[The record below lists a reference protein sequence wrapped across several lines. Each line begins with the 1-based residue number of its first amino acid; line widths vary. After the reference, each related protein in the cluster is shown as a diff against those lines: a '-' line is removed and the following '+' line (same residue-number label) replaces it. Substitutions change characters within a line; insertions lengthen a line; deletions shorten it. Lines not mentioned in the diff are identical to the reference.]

1 LFRLPTDLNAL
12 LQRGGTLLVP
22 TRQRVRAV
30 QLAHA
35 AGELARGHRVW
46 ASADVLTPAAWM
58 RRECERR
65 AGAHPADWPRLL
77 GSAEEWLLW
86 RQAAREAAGTDVFL
100 DEGALAEALQRAS
113 ELAAEYAL
121 KVPAGAPE
129 SEVGLLHAAQRLFD
143 ARCRELNAASLS
155 ALAPRLFVTDAA
167 DEAPLLLRGFDAL
180 SPRLRALG
188 AARAPG
194 DGLVSAAPHATPR
207 EVRTAQG
214 SGELEAIAAWCGERL
229 GAQPD
234 ARLLV
239 MLPGPAGARER
250 LAALIREVLDPAD
263 SLCAARENRALVGIE
278 GGQPFAELPLPAQ
291 ALASL
296 ALLAGA
302 ETDPESLSRWLMA
315 PQWGSPAAAPRAAL
329 ALMLRQR
336 ALTSLNLRALLGAL
350 QLAPPELV
358 PAARELDALLHR
370 AARALGEARGSP
382 RRWSERFEAALAA
395 LTWPGG
401 AATDPS
407 GQQTRLRW
415 RELLEEFGTLE
426 ACVELLSREQALELL
441 RSLAARTPY
450 RPADE
455 DVSVTLSPMLADPVV
470 CYDGL
475 WVGSLSADVLPQPVA
490 PDPFLPLSA
499 QVSAGVP
506 AASAAGRRAQ
516 AQTLLKSWRA
526 GTSDLVLSV
535 PAHEQDLELLPS
547 PLLGAPL
554 PLDAPARCG
563 WLAARVH
570 REGLIESLVDARGLA
585 WNSAAP
591 LPEGTR
597 SLTLQSAC
605 AFRAYAELRLGA
617 TAPKSAEPGIP
628 MDQRGLL
635 LHAALQALWERLR
648 DSASLAALSPGAL
661 EALIRDAVAQAALT
675 LQAEPRGHRRR
686 RRAPD
691 GQFDLFAEIPPVLA
705 RECRRAERLIRRL
718 CELERERAP
727 FSVVATE
734 APAELA
740 LCGARL
746 RMRLDRIDSI
756 GSGRVILDYKSGQPG
771 TPDWYGE
778 RPTHPQLLAY
788 LAALGADVIALA
800 TVHVNTREV
809 RFCGVAG
816 APQLLP
822 RVKALPTA
830 EADLAAAWRAQ
841 QAQWQR
847 LIERLISAFLA
858 GDARVDPAPGACDYC
873 HLSALCRI
881 AEHRGGATELAPA
894 EDADE

>member
-1 LFRLPTDLNAL
+1 M
-12 LQRGGTLLVP
+12 P

-35 AGELARGHRVW
+35 AAELARGLKVW
-46 ASADVLTPAAWM
+46 ASAQVLTPAAWM

-65 AGAHPADWPRLL
+65 AAASPTHWPRLL
-77 GSAEEWLLW
+77 GAAEEWLLW
-86 RQAAREAAGTDVFL
+86 REAAREAAGGYVFL
-100 DEGALAEALQRAS
+100 DDGALAESLLRAS
-113 ELAAEYAL
+113 ELAADYGLAL
-121 KVPAGAPE
+121 PAGAPE
-129 SEVGLLHAAQRLFD
+129 SEAGLLHAAQRRFD
-143 ARCRELNAASLS
+143 ERCEELNAASVS
-155 ALAPRLFVTDAA
+155 ALAPRLFSSGPAQESA
-167 DEAPLLLRGFDAL
+167 LLLRGFDAL
-180 SPRLRALG
+180 SPRLRTL
-188 AARAPG
+188 AAA
-194 DGLVSAAPHATPR
+194 HATSAVPASPAPR
-207 EVRTAQG
+207 CTPRSVRTAQA
-214 SGELEAIAAWCGERL
+214 SGELEAIAAWCGARL
-229 GAQPD
+229 GAEPD

-263 SLCAARENRALVGIE
+263 SLRVARENRALVGIE

-296 ALLAGA
+296 ALLTGA
-302 ETDPESLSRWLMA
+302 EMDLESLGRWLMA
-315 PQWGSPAAAPRAAL
+315 PQWTHPPAAQRAAL
-329 ALMLRQR
+329 TLMLRQR
-336 ALTSLNLRALLGAL
+336 ALTSLNVRALLGAL
-350 QLAPPELV
+350 QLAPPELI
-358 PAARELDALLHR
+358 PAARELDALLRR
-370 AARALGEARGSP
+370 AAAALGQPRGSP

-401 AATDPS
+401 AATDLP
-407 GQQTRLRW
+407 GQPTRLRW
-415 RELLEEFGTLE
+415 RELLEEFGALE
-426 ACVELLSREQALELL
+426 GCVDVLAREPALELL
-441 RSLAARTPY
+441 RSLAAHTPY

-455 DVSVTLSPMLADPVV
+455 DVSVTISPLLADPVV
-470 CYDGL
+470 RYDGL

-490 PDPFLPLSA
+490 PDPFLPLPA

-506 AASAAGRRAQ
+506 SASAAARRTQ
-516 AQTLLKSWRA
+516 AQTLLESWCA
-526 GTSDLVLSV
+526 ATSDLVLSV
-535 PAHEQDLELLPS
+535 PAHDEDLELLPS
-547 PLLGAPL
+547 TLLGAAL
-554 PLDAPARCG
+554 PADSPARSG
-563 WLAARVH
+563 WLASRVH
-570 REGLIESLVDARGLA
+570 REGFTETLVDARGLA
-585 WNSAAP
+585 WNSPAP

-597 SLTLQSAC
+597 SLTLQNAC
-605 AFRAYAELRLGA
+605 PFRAYAELRLGA
-617 TAPKSAEPGIP
+617 TPPRSAEPGIP

-635 LHAALQALWERLR
+635 LHAALQVLWERLR
-648 DSASLAALSPGAL
+648 DSAALAALGPGAL
-661 EALIRDAVAQAALT
+661 EELIRASVSQAALA

-691 GQFDLFAEIPPVLA
+691 GQFDLFAVIPPVLA

-727 FSVVATE
+727 FRVQATE
-734 APAELA
+734 EPAELA
-740 LCGARL
+740 LGGARL

-756 GSGRVILDYKSGQPG
+756 ASGRVILDYKSGQPG

-809 RFCGVAG
+809 RFCGVAST
-816 APQLLP
+816 AQLLP
-822 RVKALPTA
+822 RVKAVRSEEAGFATA
-830 EADLAAAWRAQ
+830 WGEQQGQWR
-841 QAQWQR
+841 R

-881 AEHRGGATELAPA
+881 AEHRGGAVELALA